1 MTAKSIVVSFFALML
16 GAAALAGEEHR
27 MQIEVALDDD
37 QTGQQLFRFDS
48 QDAGFNLHDM
58 QVGESRTITS
68 ESGQTAFVLRTEDGF
83 EFEVDGKR
91 IDMGV
96 FGDVHGMAMMHGN
109 HSADV
114 LVNVDENIHMARK
127 IKVVEI
133 DGDDA
138 DNGIT
143 IITGNSLDETTQ
155 QQIRDVLSSSGNTG
169 DVTFIDANSAHGDH
183 AGMERVHIIKQE
195 VDVTN

>member
-1 MTAKSIVVSFFALML
+1 MTTKAILVSIFAVML
-16 GAAALAGEEHR
+16 GAAAFAGEEHR

-37 QTGQQLFRFDS
+37 QSGEQLFRFDN

-83 EFEVDGKR
+83 EFEVDGKK
-91 IDMGV
+91 INMGD
-96 FGDVHGMAMMHGN
+96 FGDVHGIAMGHGN
-109 HSADV
+109 HTSDV
-114 LVNVDENIHMARK
+114 LVNFDENVHMARK
-127 IKVVEI
+127 IKVVKI
-133 DGDDA
+133 DGDEA

-143 IITGNSLDETTQ
+143 IITGDSLDETTQ
-155 QQIRDVLSSSGNTG
+155 QQIRDVLSSSGKTG
-169 DVTFIDANSAHGDH
+169 EVTFIDANSAHGDH
-183 AGMERVHIIKQE
+183 ASMERVHIIKQE

>member
-27 MQIEVALDDD
+27 TQIEVALDDD
-37 QTGQQLFRFDS
+37 QTGQQLFRFDG

-83 EFEVDGKR
+83 EFEVDGKK
-91 IDMGV
+91 IDMGD
-96 FGDVHGMAMMHGN
+96 FGDVHGFTMGHG
-109 HSADV
+109 DT

-127 IKVVEI
+127 IKVVKI

-143 IITGNSLDETTQ
+143 VITGNSLDETTQ

-169 DVTFIDANSAHGDH
+169 EVTFIDANSAHGDH
-183 AGMERVHIIKQE
+183 ASMERVHIIKQE